1 MIISRTPCR
10 MSFVGG
16 GTDLPSH
23 YLRHGGAVV
32 STAIDK
38 YINVIVNTKFDDNI
52 RVSYSKTEICD
63 SVDEIKHPIVRESLR
78 LTGISNAIEILSLA
92 DIPASGT
99 GLGSSSSFAVGLLH
113 TLYAY
118 LGRRPT
124 KHQLGHDACK
134 IEIDI
139 CGEPIGKQDQYAAA
153 FGGLNFIRFNRDN
166 TVEVEP
172 LDCADHIHDRIE
184 SCILAFYTGV
194 ERSASRL
201 LEEQNRVI
209 ETGSKS
215 ETLRRM
221 TDQAYQ
227 LRDELRRGNAD
238 AIGVMMH
245 EGWEMKKSIADNV
258 SNGEIDTWYRRGRE
272 AGALGGK
279 LLGAGGGGFLVFY
292 APPETH
298 KAIRAAL
305 GNLQPIE
312 FRLDQEGSKIIFQ
325 DEIEHGGRR

>member
-1 MIISRTPCR
+1 

-23 YLRHGGAVV
+23 YLRYGGAVV

-38 YINVIVNTKFDDNI
+38 YINVVVNTKFDDSI
-52 RVSYSKTEICD
+52 RIGYSRTEICKT
-63 SVDEIKHPIVRESLR
+63 VDEVQHPIVRECLR
-78 LTGISNAIEILSLA
+78 LLGISKRIEIVSLA

-113 TLYAY
+113 ALHAHLGNVPTRSE
-118 LGRRPT
+118 LGR
-124 KHQLGHDACK
+124 DACR

-172 LDCADHIHDRIE
+172 LGCADDVQGRIE
-184 SCILAFYTGV
+184 SCTLAFYTGI
-194 ERSASRL
+194 ERSASAI
-201 LEEQNRVI
+201 LEEQNRQI
-209 ETGSKS
+209 ETGRKT
-215 ETLRRM
+215 EALRHM
-221 TDQAYQ
+221 CDQAYQ

-238 AIGVMMH
+238 AVGVLMH
-245 EGWEMKKSIADNV
+245 DGWTLKKSISDKV
-258 SNGEIDTWYRRGRE
+258 SSGDIDTWYEAGRE

-292 APPETH
+292 AEPQKH
-298 KAIRAAL
+298 DAIRRAL
-305 GNLQPIE
+305 AGLRPVT
-312 FRLDQEGSKIIFQ
+312 FRLDRNGSGIVFHDGVGKA
-325 DEIEHGGRR
+325 